1 MPPPPP
7 ETFTLGKN
15 VRISGHEIPYMVLKS
30 GGKST
35 LLVTADFNSS
45 QFQILV
51 LARWASRATAKGI
64 FKQNECGCSNIFSAA
79 NPSAI
84 MISTGNTLGVSEQYI
99 SVSQQSSTVDPI
111 QWTPVIQT
119 PASTPPS
126 ILRYLKVQI
135 TEMVH
140 IQCQNLHSAHQN

>member
-1 MPPPPP
+1 MPPPPPPPPP

-35 LLVTADFNSS
+35 LLVTADFSSS
-45 QFQILV
+45 QFQFLV

-79 NPSAI
+79 NPSA
-84 MISTGNTLGVSEQYI
+84 MKYWQHSRSVRAVYQCLPAKQY
-99 SVSQQSSTVDPI
+99 SGPNTVDPGYPDTCI
-111 QWTPVIQT
+111 HATINSSLSE
-119 PASTPPS
+119 STD
-126 ILRYLKVQI
+126 
-135 TEMVH
+135 
-140 IQCQNLHSAHQN
+140 N